1 MLFIV
6 FRRLCGIFPRL
17 QSFDP
22 EQPFQTGFDS
32 PCKALAEYLAE
43 AKALKTLR
51 IQEAQNGHLIVKA
64 SWWVGEDQYQ

>member
-1 MLFIV
+1 MFFSL
-6 FRRLCGIFPRL
+6 FRRLWGIFPRL

-43 AKALKTLR
+43 TKTLKTLR
-51 IQEAQNGHLIVKA
+51 IQMGQNVDFIVKA
-64 SWWVGEDQYQ
+64 SWWVGEDQ